1 MCRKPHNTPNPDL
14 FSPQCF
20 TRVYPEEKGKAGE
33 RSHCVSQR
41 RKRCVMIPVRIW
53 PLAQTRE
60 REIWR
65 SRCLLPSSDV
75 SGPGELKTPD
85 QSVCFK
91 SFSNTNST
99 QHLTQLWVTHKIN
112 KLLPVTGL
120 RENKARQTWIQL
132 SSFSIQMFV
141 CYMGQRLQRL
151 SRRIMSSKSN
161 LPLKY
166 SFFLVFIMRHSKC
179 KVWFSHSH
187 SSCGGNG
194 PWCCLQTTRKIKK
207 KSKMLAKVIFTRAHS
222 ANEWKTVNLSNSS
235 TLIVVK

>member
-1 MCRKPHNTPNPDL
+1 MYLFVFSAEFRWPQQRNISICLILEKFKSRETEMCRKPHNTPNPDL

-120 RENKARQTWIQL
+120 RENKARRWNINNKINMASTVEL
-132 SSFSIQMFV
+132 LYTDV
-141 CYMGQRLQRL
+141 CLLHGA
-151 SRRIMSSKSN
+151 
-161 LPLKY
+161 
-166 SFFLVFIMRHSKC
+166 
-179 KVWFSHSH
+179 
-187 SSCGGNG
+187 
-194 PWCCLQTTRKIKK
+194 KITEIIE
-207 KSKMLAKVIFTRAHS
+207 AYYVI
-222 ANEWKTVNLSNSS
+222 
-235 TLIVVK
+235 